1 MNLLKLRWLEGAVAF
16 GLQRIDQAEA
26 AFREVRQAFIEL
38 GLDYEVAMVSLDL
51 ASTYALQGRTGDLRQ
66 VAEETLAIFQARN
79 IHREA
84 MAALLVFCS
93 AARLDQAGIELVRE
107 VSEFLKRARNNP
119 ELRFSPAF

>member
-1 MNLLKLRWLEGAVAF
+1 
-16 GLQRIDQAEA
+16 
-26 AFREVRQAFIEL
+26 
-38 GLDYEVAMVSLDL
+38 
-51 ASTYALQGRTGDLRQ
+51 
-66 VAEETLAIFQARN
+66 
-79 IHREA
+79 